1 MAVKIIP
8 MVEII
13 LLKEYSSLKNGEKL
27 QWIWQLKL
35 FLWLFLCSIF
45 ALRWLFSTD
54 FQLPINCQ
62 IDSLFAIILA
72 VDFGQQ
78 E

>member
-35 FLWLFLCSIF
+35 FLWLFLWSIF
-45 ALRWLFSTD
+45 ELRWIFSTD
-54 FQLPINCQ
+54 FQPPINCQ

-72 VDFGQQ
+72 VDFEQVK
-78 E
+78 

>member
-1 MAVKIIP
+1 MVDLAVKIIP
-8 MVEII
+8 LVI
-13 LLKEYSSLKNGEKL
+13 LEVNFE
-27 QWIWQLKL
+27 
-35 FLWLFLCSIF
+35 
-45 ALRWLFSTD
+45 LRWIFSND
-54 FQLPINCQ
+54 FQPPINCQ